1 MRIAVF
7 DHQLNPGGGMRF
19 MTNLVIH
26 LKKVKPQIDIVV
38 FCNKQKIDGLGI
50 VELLEYNKVKVKQL
64 NATLK
69 ANKTNGKIK
78 RALNFVLRK
87 IGFSFSE
94 INWEAELLHEIE
106 QNSKQ
111 FDIAYFPWP
120 YLIPNVKVH
129 CPKVATFHD
138 FNFKYFWGVP
148 IFGKQMLDSLNLDI
162 KKWLSD
168 TTPVVSTNFMKS
180 ELQKFYPEVKN
191 VNVVHLSSLNICH
204 DVKDANDNFE
214 KFSFLMN
221 KPFIICPI
229 HMTVHKNIGN
239 IIAAASTVNKDGLK
253 ARFLFTGS
261 NSAIV
266 NGKSNYLGLD
276 TTAKEM
282 QDVFGLGYITDG
294 EMNFLLR
301 NAFAVLNA
309 SLYEAGNGV
318 GLDAW
323 SLGIPVIQSSIPAF
337 QEHIELQGF
346 KAFTFDP
353 RNPNEIANAIIDC
366 LNNNALRKEFVAESL
381 TASKNVKWSTT
392 ASQYLSIFEKLI
404 KS

>member
-1 MRIAVF
+1 
-7 DHQLNPGGGMRF
+7 MRF
-19 MTNLVIH
+19 MTNLVVN
-26 LKKVKPQIDIVV
+26 LKKVNPLLHIVV
-38 FCNKQKIDGLGI
+38 FCDKQKVDELGI
-50 VELLEYNKVKVKQL
+50 AKILEDSGVIVKQF
-64 NATLK
+64 NYTTN
-69 ANKTNGKIK
+69 NKKSKIK
-78 RALNFVLRK
+78 RIIKFILNK
-87 IGFSFSE
+87 IG
-94 INWEAELLHEIE
+94 INLLERNEEAELLKEIE
-106 QNSKQ
+106 QTSKH

-120 YLIPNVKVH
+120 FLIPNVKVH

-148 IFGKQMLDSLNLDI
+148 IFSNQILDSLNNNI

-168 TTPVVSTNFMKS
+168 TIPVVSTNFMKS

-191 VNVVHLSSLNICH
+191 VHVIHLSSLNIFQ
-204 DVKDANDNFE
+204 DDKDDNNNFE
-214 KFSFLMN
+214 KFSFLKN
-221 KPFIICPI
+221 KPYIICPI
-229 HMTVHKNIGN
+229 HMTIHKNVGN
-239 IIAAASTVNKDGLK
+239 IIAAASLVNKNGLK
-253 ARFLFTGS
+253 VRFLFTGS

-276 TTAKEM
+276 TTTSEI
-282 QDVFGLGYITDG
+282 QDVFGLGYITDS

-353 RNPNEIANAIIDC
+353 RNPNKIANAIIEC
-366 LNNNALRKEFVAESL
+366 INNEALRKEFVAESL
-381 TASKNVKWSTT
+381 TASKKLKWSTT